1 MEESEGYT
9 TLTSNLSNSYEGVF
23 GDIFDCVLT
32 GMIDREIID
41 GRTVGTTR
49 KLFFRGDHYVDAGC
63 RFSKGS
69 VPEYM
74 IFDNE
79 DNAPEFINILKEG
92 MRKSTKTPITKEEF
106 DKRVIEEKEQ
116 LKENL
121 KIAIEKED
129 EDKEEDNIINKDE
142 LLPQIQDKMK
152 NADADTRNKAI
163 AFVKSKGGKTSEM
176 EIEDLKTLFD
186 MFK

>member
-1 MEESEGYT
+1 
-9 TLTSNLSNSYEGVF
+9 
-23 GDIFDCVLT
+23 
-32 GMIDREIID
+32 
-41 GRTVGTTR
+41 
-49 KLFFRGDHYVDAGC
+49 
-63 RFSKGS
+63 
-69 VPEYM
+69 M

-92 MRKSTKTPITKEEF
+92 MRKSTKSPISKEEF
-106 DKRVIEEKEQ
+106 SKRVTEEKEQ

-121 KIAIEKED
+121 KKAIEKEN
-129 EDKEEDNIINKDE
+129 EVEETAEENIINKDE

-176 EIEDLKTLFD
+176 EIEDLKTLFN